1 MTLPRFRAAA
11 AMLGMLALSACSS
24 LPGKPALDSIP
35 IQPNDVTN
43 FSQLYAQNCQGCH
56 GINGAGGIAIGLAAP
71 GYLAFAGAPQ
81 IKSVTS
87 AGVPGTAMPAFAQA
101 NGGLLTPAQIDALVQ
116 GIETDFAAQS
126 PSFEAEAAHRSQL
139 PPYAPSAATPGDAAH
154 GAATFQKF
162 CASCHGPDGKGS
174 SAKSQH
180 SIVDPA
186 YLALVSDQNLRTIVV
201 VGRPDLGSPNYCG
214 DVRGECLTSQEVSD
228 VVAWLAAQRTP
239 FAGQPYPKAAP
250 TSTGAARP

>member
-1 MTLPRFRAAA
+1 VTLPLIRAAA
-11 AMLGMLALSACSS
+11 ATLAMLALSACST
-24 LPGKPALDSIP
+24 LPGQPTPNSIP

-43 FSQLYAQNCQGCH
+43 FAQLYAQNCQGCH

-71 GYLAFAGAPQ
+71 GYLAFAGTAQ

-101 NGGLLTPAQIDALVQ
+101 NGGLLTPAQIDAIVQ
-116 GIETDFAAQS
+116 GIETSFAAQS
-126 PSFEAEAAHRSQL
+126 QSFEAEAAHRSQL
-139 PPYAPSAATPGDAAH
+139 PPYAPTAATTGNAAH

-174 SAKSQH
+174 SEQTQH

-186 YLALVSDQNLRTIVV
+186 YLALVSDQDLRTTVV

-239 FAGQPYPKAAP
+239 FAGQPYPN
-250 TSTGAARP
+250 AARTSSGVRP